1 MDIAASAARGS
12 FPPEDRRGFV
22 YRACFFLGAGIL
34 FPWNSYITAVDYF
47 ERVHPGN
54 STCSRT
60 ELGDERAFTCLRGK
74 VTSPG
79 PDERARFHGVVVNH
93 GVVVHRIDPRHV
105 LRDPPRAHHSTRG
118 ERLVLVSDAREG

>member
-1 MDIAASAARGS
+1 MRATAWPARRDATRWVGAETRTAVAVSVDAARVVMMPS
-12 FPPEDRRGFV
+12 
-22 YRACFFLGAGIL
+22 RAT
-34 FPWNSYITAVDYF
+34 W
-47 ERVHPGN
+47 
-54 STCSRT
+54 T